1 MSLLVLLISQEQPLS
16 MQREQ
21 PFWIQNKKLEKGI
34 TALVKHDKAIAVPT
48 IPYHSGLK
56 SANSPCSTGL
66 CEGTSKISLNLEL
79 SSSLKLISSNIRA
92 VLTNMTIHIFL
103 PEAARRYVLV
113 CLPSMAANS
122 RRRTRK
128 VALSPAMKSVR
139 ASIARVT
146 TWNCV
151 SQSLHN
157 NSPPSNSI

>member
-79 SSSLKLISSNIRA
+79 SSSLKFISSRMRA